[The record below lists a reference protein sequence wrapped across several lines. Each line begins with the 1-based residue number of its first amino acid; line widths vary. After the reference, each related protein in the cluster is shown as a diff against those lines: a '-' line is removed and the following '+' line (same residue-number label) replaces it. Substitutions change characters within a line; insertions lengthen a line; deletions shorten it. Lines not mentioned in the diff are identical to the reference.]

1 VGENGGGVRQ
11 WVGGSGL
18 NAYVNVGG
26 KIFFSSKDV
35 IRLHPLKKKHSS
47 IIFFMN

>member
-1 VGENGGGVRQ
+1 M
-11 WVGGSGL
+11 W
-18 NAYVNVGG
+18 VGG

-47 IIFFMN
+47 IIFFYELTGTAIFLSLAR